1 MDAPTSVCDVTSRLG
16 EGPLWHESEDTI
28 YWVDIEG
35 RAIHRHWLMNRQT
48 QTFAMPERIG
58 CIARRSRGG
67 LVAGLQSGFAWV
79 DLKHD
84 TVTPIID
91 PEAGQPDNRFNDGKC
106 DAHGRFWAGTMDT
119 LMRGAAGVLYRLDP
133 DGSVHAMDDGYGIT
147 NGPAWSP
154 NGTVMYHNDSK
165 ARTVYAFD
173 CDPAAG
179 TIDNKRVLVELQ
191 ADEGFPD
198 GLTVD
203 SEGGI
208 WLAHWGGSRVTR
220 YLPNGQIDRVI
231 EMPVS
236 QVTSC
241 AFGGRNMRTLF
252 ITSASIGLSEEQLA
266 HEPLAGRLFSVDVD
280 IAGLPANS
288 YAG

>member
-1 MDAPTSVCDVTSRLG
+1 MDALTCVCDTTSSLG
-16 EGPLWHESEDTI
+16 EGPLWHDSEESI

-35 RAIHRHWLMNRQT
+35 RAIHRHRLMNRKT
-48 QTFAMPERIG
+48 QTFVMPERIG

-67 LVAGLQSGFAWV
+67 LVAGLQTGFAEI
-79 DLKHD
+79 DLKHG
-84 TVTPIID
+84 TVTPIAD
-91 PEAGQPDNRFNDGKC
+91 PEAAQPGNRFNDGKC
-106 DAHGRFWAGTMDT
+106 DAQGRFWAGTMDT
-119 LMRGAAGVLYRLDP
+119 SMRSTTGVLYRLDP

-154 NGTVMYHNDSK
+154 DGTVMYHNDSK

-179 TIDNKRVLVELQ
+179 TIANKRVFVELPEL
-191 ADEGFPD
+191 DGFPD

-203 SEGGI
+203 SEGAI

-220 YLPNGQIDRVI
+220 FLPNGKIDRVLQ
-231 EMPVS
+231 MPVS

-241 AFGGRNMRTLF
+241 AFGGRNLRTLF
-252 ITSASIGLSEEQLA
+252 ITTASIGLSEEQLA
-266 HEPLAGRLFSVDVD
+266 QEPLAGRLFSIDVD

-288 YAG
+288 FAG